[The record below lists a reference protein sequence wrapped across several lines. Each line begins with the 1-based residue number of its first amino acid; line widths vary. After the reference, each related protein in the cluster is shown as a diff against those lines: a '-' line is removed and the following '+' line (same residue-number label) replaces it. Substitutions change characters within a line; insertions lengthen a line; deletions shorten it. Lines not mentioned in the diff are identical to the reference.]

1 MEETREVGEGG
12 SQGVK
17 KTQGVP
23 MGWASPP
30 CLRQDVG
37 GGAVSLWYLELDSEL
52 TLSLLKSCA
61 DKDHH
66 SGSFQR
72 AESCLHCTGDQWSIS
87 GMGGGGGG

>member
-1 MEETREVGEGG
+1 MEEIREVGEDG
-12 SQGVK
+12 SQGVQ

-37 GGAVSLWYLELDSEL
+37 GGTVSRYLELDSEL
-52 TLSLLKSCA
+52 TLPLLTSCA

-66 SGSFQR
+66 SGSVQR
-72 AESCLHCTGDQWSIS
+72 AES
-87 GMGGGGGG
+87 

>member
-1 MEETREVGEGG
+1 MGG
-12 SQGVK
+12 GHSQGVQ

-23 MGWASPP
+23 MGWASPA

-52 TLSLLKSCA
+52 ALPQLTCCA

-72 AESCLHCTGDQWSIS
+72 AES
-87 GMGGGGGG
+87 